1 MSVKKRRCKVFKRF
15 MIAYLAILLP
25 TAISA
30 KAEEKA
36 PDPPPEQR
44 TAEQQAQP
52 QKPPEGAEDAI
63 KSMKAYVD
71 ANTKAYYECKDKYG
85 QVTLKLHRGETS
97 AIEVGGMGLREA
109 VYGQNGPLRFFRYR
123 GDDTQHYL
131 IQQGGATGYYREID
145 GEIKL
150 LYAWHCEKIA
160 ELPAGR

>member
-1 MSVKKRRCKVFKRF
+1 MSVKKRKCKMFKRF

-25 TAISA
+25 TATSA

-36 PDPPPEQR
+36 PDNPPEQR
-44 TAEQQAQP
+44 AAEQQAQP
-52 QKPPEGAEDAI
+52 QELSEAAEDAI
-63 KSMKAYVD
+63 KSMKAYVE
-71 ANTKAYYECKDKYG
+71 ANTMAYYECKDKYG

-97 AIEVGGMGLREA
+97 AIEVGGMGLRKA
-109 VYGQNGPLRFFRYR
+109 VYGETGPLRFFRYS